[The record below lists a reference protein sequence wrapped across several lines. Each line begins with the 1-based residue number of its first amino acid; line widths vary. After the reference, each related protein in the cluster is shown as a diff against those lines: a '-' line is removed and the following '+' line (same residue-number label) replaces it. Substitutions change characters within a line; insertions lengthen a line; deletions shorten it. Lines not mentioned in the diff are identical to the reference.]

1 MKKVH
6 ESSLI
11 QESKEKEDRKIGCML
26 HVVQGDISD
35 QMTLRR
41 VPWSG
46 DRAIRIDTIVN
57 AAKPTLM
64 GSDKGV
70 DGAIHRKIDE
80 LLKKRAEAERS
91 PIKTFNDMICEEI
104 DRKDGLGT
112 AAGASGRIRCRRGTA
127 VITEGYG
134 LCDHVIHVVGL
145 FLTEKKLSRGNVC
158 RIREKSL
165 KPVQVQG

>member
-1 MKKVH
+1 MKTVQ
-6 ESSLI
+6 ESNLI
-11 QESKEKEDRKIGCML
+11 QESEEKEDRKIGCML

-80 LLKKRAEAERS
+80 LLKRKAEAERS
-91 PIKTFNDMICEEI
+91 PVKTFND
-104 DRKDGLGT
+104 
-112 AAGASGRIRCRRGTA
+112 
-127 VITEGYG
+127 
-134 LCDHVIHVVGL
+134 
-145 FLTEKKLSRGNVC
+145 
-158 RIREKSL
+158 
-165 KPVQVQG
+165 